1 MHDIN
6 ETVRTNI
13 RKFRV
18 ERGLTQEKLAF
29 KSGLHRAYI
38 GQIERGEKSIGLT
51 NLQKLAVAL
60 DVDVRD
66 LFD

>member
-1 MHDIN
+1 MQDIN

-13 RKFRV
+13 RRFRL

-51 NLQKLAVAL
+51 NLQKLATAMN
-60 DVDVRD
+60 VDVRD
-66 LFD
+66 LLD